1 MMMMIK
7 HYINRSVFF
16 FFLLSFLLFCC
27 NDDVKNTV
35 ACYLLYI
42 YIINILIIIINI
54 KFNKRLVCLYKR
66 ENIYFIY
73 KMCVCVCVK
82 ELIICNFIFY

>member
-27 NDDVKNTV
+27 NDDVTF
-35 ACYLLYI
+35 YLLSFGALDLSI
-42 YIINILIIIINI
+42 FSNKFLSSLGFEPRVVPI
-54 KFNKRLVCLYKR
+54 KCACEAHSATQPKPTFVLN
-66 ENIYFIY
+66 
-73 KMCVCVCVK
+73 
-82 ELIICNFIFY
+82 